1 MLIDAI
7 FCHSSRLLVKNVFV
21 SMSAI
26 VAALNG
32 HAAAIAA
39 DSAVTIGGR
48 KVFNSANKIFTL
60 SKYAPVAIAIYNN
73 TSLMDIPWEIII
85 KEYRKYLGD
94 NIKPNLK
101 DYANDFFSFLKT
113 KGYYSDSAKQKNFLL
128 SHFTI
133 YLDAIVKEID
143 PSKPDFEN
151 RLISSIN
158 DVISKHTKPLV
169 CFSHIS
175 KDEFFKYNKDIL
187 EHSSFDFNNKYS
199 INLNLD
205 LISSL
210 LYSIFVCAQLQAFVT
225 GLVFIGYGEDEL
237 FPSLYCYENC
247 FIVNGILS
255 SIHISNKD
263 GIIKTGVDAAVCPF
277 AQTDVMDTIVRG
289 IAPQVEDIFVKNYS
303 IPIKKVF
310 GDMAK
315 IVQADNPTLANNI
328 RNFINNNLG
337 NYEKEYFKACH
348 DLTSRDYIAPLINS
362 VVTLDKED
370 LADFVE
376 SLIKLTSIKRK
387 ISPDQPTVGGP
398 IDVMVI
404 SKGDG
409 IIWMRRKH
417 YFKPELNNHFF
428 QNYFRQ

>member
-1 MLIDAI
+1 
-7 FCHSSRLLVKNVFV
+7 
-21 SMSAI
+21 MSAI

-73 TSLMDIPWEIII
+73 ASLMDIPWEIII

-101 DYANDFFSFLKT
+101 DYADDFFSFLKA
-113 KGYYSDSAKQKNFLL
+113 KGYYSDADKQKNFLL
-128 SHFTI
+128 SHFAI
-133 YLDAIVKEID
+133 YLDAVVKEVD

-151 RLISSIN
+151 RLISRIN
-158 DVISKHTKPLV
+158 DIISKRTKPLD

-175 KDEFFKYNKDIL
+175 KDEFFQFNKDIL
-187 EHSSFDFNNKYS
+187 EHSAIDFNNKNK
-199 INLNLD
+199 INLDLD

-210 LYSIFVCAQLQAFVT
+210 LYSIFVCAQLQAYVT
-225 GLVFIGYGEDEL
+225 GLVFIGYGEEEL

-255 SIHISNKD
+255 SAHISNKD
-263 GIIKTGVDAAVCPF
+263 GIITNGGDAAVCPF
-277 AQTDVMDTIVRG
+277 AQTDVMDTILRG
-289 IAPQVEDIFVKNYS
+289 IAPQVMNIFAKNYS

-310 GDMAK
+310 GDMAN
-315 IVQADNPTLANNI
+315 IVEADNPILANRI
-328 RNFINNNLG
+328 RNFINNNLEK
-337 NYEKEYFKACH
+337 YEVQYFKACQ
-348 DLTSRDYIAPLINS
+348 DLTTKDYIAPLINS
-362 VVTLDKED
+362 VVALDKED

-398 IDVMVI
+398 IDVMVL

-409 IIWMRRKH
+409 IIWMKRKH
-417 YFKPELNNHFF
+417 YFNPELNNHFF
-428 QNYFRQ
+428 HNYFRQ

>member
-1 MLIDAI
+1 MQYYCCLL
-7 FCHSSRLLVKNVFV
+7 RLLVKNVFV

-85 KEYRKYLGD
+85 KEYRKNLSD
-94 NIKPNLK
+94 SKKSKLK
-101 DYANDFFSFLKT
+101 DYAIDFFEFLNT
-113 KGYYSDSAKQKNFLL
+113 KGYFSDTDKQNRHLIQAFL
-128 SHFTI
+128 S
-133 YLDAIVKEID
+133 YLDALAKDTRTDTQNLEIELN
-143 PSKPDFEN
+143 K
-151 RLISSIN
+151 RL
-158 DVISKHTKPLV
+158 VELEKKHSTPLD
-169 CFSHIS
+169 CFKHIS
-175 KDEFFKYNKDIL
+175 KEEFYNNNKDGIQFVLTEFNKKYKCAIDETTIYGIL
-187 EHSSFDFNNKYS
+187 YHV
-199 INLNLD
+199 
-205 LISSL
+205 
-210 LYSIFVCAQLQAFVT
+210 FVCAQWQALVT

-237 FPSLYCYENC
+237 FPSLYSFETG
-247 FIVNGILS
+247 FIVNGYLS
-255 SIHISNKD
+255 IRYLSENDAIIQPGHI
-263 GIIKTGVDAAVCPF
+263 DAAVRPF
-277 AQTDVMDTIVRG
+277 AQTDVMDTILRG

-310 GDMAK
+310 GDMAN
-315 IVQADNPTLANNI
+315 IVHADNPTLANNI
-328 RNFINNNLG
+328 RDFINNNLG
-337 NYEKEYFKACH
+337 NYEIQYFKACRE
-348 DLTSRDYIAPLINS
+348 LTSRDYISPFINS
-362 VVTLDKED
+362 VITLDKED

-409 IIWMRRKH
+409 IIWMKRKH

>member
-1 MLIDAI
+1 MQYYCCLL
-7 FCHSSRLLVKNVFV
+7 RLLVKNVFV

-101 DYANDFFSFLKT
+101 DYADDFFSFLKA
-113 KGYYSDSAKQKNFLL
+113 KGYYSDADKQKNFLL
-128 SHFTI
+128 SHFAI
-133 YLDAIVKEID
+133 YLDAVVKEVD
-143 PSKPDFEN
+143 PSKPDFES
-151 RLISSIN
+151 RLISRIN
-158 DVISKHTKPLV
+158 DIISKRTKPLD

-175 KDEFFKYNKDIL
+175 KDEFFQFNKDIL
-187 EHSSFDFNNKYS
+187 EHSAIDFNNKNK
-199 INLNLD
+199 INLDLD

-210 LYSIFVCAQLQAFVT
+210 LYSIFVCAQLQAYVT
-225 GLVFIGYGEDEL
+225 GLVFIGYGEEEL

-255 SIHISNKD
+255 SAHISNKD
-263 GIIKTGVDAAVCPF
+263 GIITNGGDAAVCPF
-277 AQTDVMDTIVRG
+277 AQTDVMDTILRG
-289 IAPQVEDIFVKNYS
+289 IAPQVMNIFAKNYS

-310 GDMAK
+310 GDMAN
-315 IVQADNPTLANNI
+315 IVEADNPILANRI
-328 RNFINNNLG
+328 RNFINNNLEK
-337 NYEKEYFKACH
+337 YEVQYFKACQ
-348 DLTSRDYIAPLINS
+348 DLTTKDYIAPLINS
-362 VVTLDKED
+362 VVALDKED

-398 IDVMVI
+398 IDVMVL

-409 IIWMRRKH
+409 IIWMKRKH
-417 YFKPELNNHFF
+417 YFNPELNNHFF
-428 QNYFRQ
+428 HNYFRQ

>member
-1 MLIDAI
+1 
-7 FCHSSRLLVKNVFV
+7 
-21 SMSAI
+21 MSAI

-60 SKYAPVAIAIYNN
+60 SKFAPVAIAIYNN

-85 KEYRKYLGD
+85 KEYRKQLGESK
-94 NIKPNLK
+94 KPHLI
-101 DYANDFFSFLKT
+101 DYATDFFSFLKT
-113 KGYYSDSAKQKNFLL
+113 KGFYSDADKQKSFLL
-128 SHFTI
+128 SHFVI
-133 YLDAIVKEID
+133 YLDAVVKEAD

-158 DVISKHTKPLV
+158 DIISKHTKPLD

-175 KDEFFKYNKDIL
+175 KDEFFKYNKEIL
-187 EHSSFDFNNKYS
+187 EHSTIEFNNKNN

-237 FPSLYCYENC
+237 FPSLYSFETG
-247 FIVNGILS
+247 FVVNGYLS
-255 SIHISNKD
+255 IRYLSENDAIIQPSHI
-263 GIIKTGVDAAVCPF
+263 DAAVRPF
-277 AQTDVMDTIVRG
+277 AQTDVMDTILRG

-310 GDMAK
+310 SDMAN
-315 IVQADNPTLANNI
+315 IVQTDNPTLANNI
-328 RNFINNNLG
+328 RDFINNNLDK
-337 NYEKEYFKACH
+337 YEKQYFKACR
-348 DLTSRDYIAPLINS
+348 DLTSRDYISPFINS
-362 VVTLDKED
+362 VITLDKED

-409 IIWMRRKH
+409 IIWMKRKH
-417 YFKPELNNHFF
+417 YFKPELNAHFF

>member
-1 MLIDAI
+1 MQYYCCLL
-7 FCHSSRLLVKNVFV
+7 RLLVKNVFV

-85 KEYRKYLGD
+85 KEYRKQLGESK
-94 NIKPNLK
+94 KPHLI
-101 DYANDFFSFLKT
+101 DYITDFFNYLSSKNYF
-113 KGYYSDSAKQKNFLL
+113 SDINKQKTFSIPYILN
-128 SHFTI
+128 
-133 YLDAIVKEID
+133 YLDALAKEVGVSA
-143 PSKPDFEN
+143 PNFEN
-151 RLISSIN
+151 RLISKIN
-158 DVISKHTKPLV
+158 AIISEHKKPLD
-169 CFSHIS
+169 CFG
-175 KDEFFKYNKDIL
+175 DITK
-187 EHSSFDFNNKYS
+187 EDFNNYNDSLIKQATTEFNNRYKAH
-199 INLNLD
+199 IEEC
-205 LISSL
+205 LISNL
-210 LYSIFVCAQLQAFVT
+210 LYSILVCAQLQANNT
-225 GLVFIGYGEDEL
+225 GLVFIGYGDDEL
-237 FPSLYCYENC
+237 FPSLFCYETS

-255 SIHISNKD
+255 SVHLPNKD
-263 GIIKTGVDAAVCPF
+263 GVVKSGTDAFICPF
-277 AQTDVMDTIVRG
+277 AQTDVMDTILRG
-289 IAPQVEDIFVKNYS
+289 IAPQVEDIFIRNYS
-303 IPIKKVF
+303 EPIERVF
-310 GDMAK
+310 IDVASIVEKGNISLAK
-315 IVQADNPTLANNI
+315 SI
-328 RNFINNNLG
+328 RDFVNNNLAK
-337 NYEKEYFKACH
+337 YQEQYFKTCRQLAF
-348 DLTSRDYIAPLINS
+348 TEYISPFINT
-362 VVTLDKED
+362 VIALDKED

-387 ISPDQPTVGGP
+387 ISLDQSTVGGP

-409 IIWMRRKH
+409 IIWMKRKH